1 MRGVVLLLQVNK
13 TMKGAIVVLG
23 LLRHGCAIWGHPLEP
38 ASLPSVQ
45 LVTRWKSPKRSE
57 EGITWDRRWYKDRG
71 SAMEALWNLAN
82 DYHLTNGDFHKLR
95 RLSFL
100 SQTIIKRT
108 FPCPFSHEMF
118 CPLKFSFVRN
128 RKQLFSSD
136 PVIRKRLGGGWYCT
150 CLSLRGNF
158 KSIWKESRSSVYGL
172 GPVGC

>member
-1 MRGVVLLLQVNK
+1 
-13 TMKGAIVVLG
+13 
-23 LLRHGCAIWGHPLEP
+23 
-38 ASLPSVQ
+38 
-45 LVTRWKSPKRSE
+45 
-57 EGITWDRRWYKDRG
+57 
-71 SAMEALWNLAN
+71 MEALWNLAN

-136 PVIRKRLGGGWYCT
+136 PVIEREGAFITSKSLTVQFKLEITRRHPILGARSQHLGGG
-150 CLSLRGNF
+150 R
-158 KSIWKESRSSVYGL
+158 
-172 GPVGC
+172 